1 MKLNALILMAQVKGD
16 VLFESSW
23 EVCNKVGGIYTVV
36 LSKAALI
43 NQEYANYYLVGP
55 YFEEKARQDFVKE
68 KLPEELKQV
77 FLDLE
82 KEGIKCHFGTWI
94 IKGDPKAILIDF
106 KDFVQNKN
114 QIKTDLW
121 NNYKIDSLKS
131 GWDFDEPVIWSV
143 AVGKLIEKYVQYNNT
158 DNKLKIIGQFHEWMA
173 GVSLLY
179 LQQKKV
185 KIATVFTTH
194 ATMLGRSICG
204 SGGNLYEGLDSIK
217 PTEAAYN
224 LGVQDKYLTEKACA
238 LNCDIFTT
246 VSQITSIEAEKIL
259 GRKADVLVL
268 NGLDLEKFPTFEET
282 SIKHREN
289 REVAREFAAYYF
301 FPYYNFDLEETI
313 FFYIVGRYEFKNKGI
328 DVMVKALARLND
340 RLKAENHKKT
350 VVVFLWIPR
359 EVHGAKAE
367 LSSNKVNYLIIED
380 FIRKNAKN
388 IQIRLIN
395 TALTCGADC
404 FNINTCSI
412 ESPKGEPSAKL
423 FERDFLLE
431 LKRLRINFGKVGNP
445 LIITHNI
452 PYEDKDIIFR
462 TCIDTGLDNKPDDKV
477 KIVYYPVYLTG
488 VDGLLDLPYYEALMA
503 CHLGIFPSYYEPWGY
518 TPLESAA
525 LGVPA
530 ITTDLSGFGM
540 FLKDKGAANNG
551 IWVLERYKK
560 SEDDVIDQL
569 TGRMHEFC
577 ELNEKGRVRLK
588 IRAKETA
595 GLADWKELVVNY
607 YEAHNRA
614 VEKAYNK
621 NLLNK

>member
-268 NGLDLEKFPTFEET
+268 NGLDIEKFPTYEECA
-282 SIKHREN
+282 IKHRKN
-289 REVAREFAAYYF
+289 REIIREFVAYHF
-301 FPYYNFDLEETI
+301 FPHYHFELEETLL
-313 FFYIVGRYEFKNKGI
+313 FFIVGRYEFKNKGI
-328 DVMVKALARLND
+328 DIFIRALAGLND
-340 RLKAENHKKT
+340 IMKKEGSKKT
-350 VVVFLWIPR
+350 VVAFFWIPR
-359 EVHGAKAE
+359 EVHGAKLE
-367 LSSNKVNYLIIED
+367 LSLNKNNYYQIKDFVDENLVNIKERIID
-380 FIRKNAKN
+380 N
-388 IQIRLIN
+388 IMECDLECLN
-395 TALTCGADC
+395 D
-404 FNINTCSI
+404 
-412 ESPKGEPSAKL
+412 PKKFQQRKL
-423 FERDFLLE
+423 FDKDFVLE
-431 LKRLRINFGKVGNP
+431 AKKIKINFLKKGNP
-445 LIITHNI
+445 LIVTPTLPFEEHD
-452 PYEDKDIIFR
+452 PIIWNFLN
-462 TCIDTGLDNKPDDKV
+462 TGLDNSENDKV
-477 KIVYYPVYLTG
+477 KVIFYPVYLTG
-488 VDGLLDLPYYEALMA
+488 VDGLIDLQYYEAITG
-503 CHLGIFPSYYEPWGY
+503 CHLGVFLSYYEPWGY

-525 LGVPA
+525 LGVPSL
-530 ITTDLSGFGM
+530 TTDLGGFGR
-540 FLKDKGAANNG
+540 FLMSKGRIDNG
-551 IWVLERYKK
+551 VFILNRFGKT
-560 SEDDVIDQL
+560 EDEAVRHFTEILHNYTLLD
-569 TGRMHEFC
+569 
-577 ELNEKGRVRLK
+577 EKGRVREK
-588 IRAKETA
+588 IMVKESA
-595 GLADWKELVVNY
+595 ILADWKELVSNY
-607 YEAHNRA
+607 FDAHNA
-614 VEKAYNK
+614 AIEKIWG
-621 NLLNK
+621 